1 MRIHWSDFGAAM
13 LITVFFLSASPA
25 SAQTYIT
32 QVAEPV
38 ISADEFGC
46 TPDNG
51 CNPVSGG
58 WPRTLWYDDV
68 NGDCPPLP
76 ERTSWRDSQHLD
88 TDCTG
93 WKLLYAQ
100 GGNYKMVHV
109 PDVSDVS
116 TIADFQYQEIAPSGE
131 LRDHAFTRCPSGNYL
146 HTASANL
153 DSPND
158 SAYAY
163 RYDKDLNPIYSGAIE
178 ERAAERA
185 HNDMPLAC
193 SPLGHLTAFG
203 NAAPESEAEE
213 DVDINVYTRYFW
225 LGQDGATVRTK
236 DLVDMPRTAGC
247 TFHWDPDT
255 KHLLVVEMD
264 RTHEMVISELD
275 TDLNMRHLRTV
286 TVLPEFHRGGWPQG
300 FLRIGDYYMVAFV
313 NQGTPGEF
321 VGLVG
326 DIWVAVFDR
335 SWNLM
340 EAQATTDFDYGP
352 NAGGAMTPSLSR
364 HGDKVLLSFDWN
376 VHPGLQQITL
386 DLDAFGVTDGD
397 TGGYWDT
404 GGLFDDTGSASDD
417 TSTGSDSGSSENDDT
432 AGKSGRGVEPVWKT
446 CGGCAAAPEDSNAA
460 WGWLAA
466 SLLMIRRRRQS

>member
-1 MRIHWSDFGAAM
+1 MVFLFLAA
-13 LITVFFLSASPA
+13 LPA
-25 SAQTYIT
+25 SAQTFIT
-32 QVAEPV
+32 NIPEPV

-46 TPDNG
+46 TPSTG
-51 CNPVSGG
+51 CNPISGG

-109 PDVSDVS
+109 PDVSDVT

-153 DSPND
+153 DAPND

-178 ERAAERA
+178 ERTPERA

-203 NAAPESEAEE
+203 NAAPESGEDA
-213 DVDINVYTRYFW
+213 DVDVNVYTRYFW
-225 LGQDGATVRTK
+225 LGQDGATVRTE

-264 RTHEMVISELD
+264 RSHEMVISELD
-275 TDLNMRHLRTV
+275 ADLNMRHLHTV
-286 TVLPEFHRGGWPQG
+286 EILPEFHRGGWPQG
-300 FLRIGDYYMVAFV
+300 FLRIGDYYVVAFV
-313 NQGTPGEF
+313 NQGTPDGF

-326 DIWVAVFDR
+326 NIWLAVFDR
-335 SWNLM
+335 GWNLM
-340 EAQATTDFDYGP
+340 EAQPATDFDT
-352 NAGGAMTPSLSR
+352 NNGGAMTPYLTR
-364 HGDKVLLSFDWN
+364 HGDKMLLSYDWN
-376 VHPGLQQITL
+376 VHPGLQLITL

-404 GGLFDDTGSASDD
+404 GSLFDDTGSSSDD
-417 TSTGSDSGSSENDDT
+417 TSTGSDSGATDSDDT
-432 AGKSGRGVEPVWKT
+432 NGENFQGMEPIWKR
-446 CGGCAAAPEDSNAA
+446 CGGCAAAPGQNVAW
-460 WGWLAA
+460 WGWMAA
-466 SLLMIRRRRQS
+466 SLLVIRRRRQS